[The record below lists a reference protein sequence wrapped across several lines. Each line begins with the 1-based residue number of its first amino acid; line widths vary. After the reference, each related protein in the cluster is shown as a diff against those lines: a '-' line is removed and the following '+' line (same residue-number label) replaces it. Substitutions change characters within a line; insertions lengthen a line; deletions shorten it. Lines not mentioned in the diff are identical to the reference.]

1 MRLVK
6 DTNVFVAALKSGA
19 GASRELLR
27 RLLLKKH
34 NPLMGDKLF
43 FEYSELIQRKAV
55 WGESLTEAKDR
66 AVLLAAFADVCE
78 WVPIFRIWRPN
89 LLDAGDDHVM
99 ELCIAGNAAALV
111 TFNKRDF
118 KAARFAP
125 AGMDLTTPAEFL
137 KRYST

>member
-27 RLLLKKH
+27 RLLQKKH

-43 FEYSELIQRKAV
+43 FEYSELAGRKSV
-55 WGESLTEAKDR
+55 WSESLTESKER
-66 AVLLAAFADVCE
+66 AVLLAAFAEVCE

-111 TFNKRDF
+111 TFNKKDF
-118 KAARFAP
+118 ASATFSP
-125 AGMDLTTPAEFL
+125 AGMDVVTPSEFL